1 MEIGSYHVKG
11 VFTWFQHIM
20 VWRKTIVS
28 FEKHDSYLPFELIVV
43 IVLFWKRFS
52 MVILTSIVVEGLKG
66 HCLIK
71 WWSRPRWRGQVY
83 ALCIT
88 LLSATGEIGRMGHYA
103 MPSSA
108 HTLCWGVSNTLR
120 CLLDLSKVSL
130 CFKLYSCCYFV
141 LRHYFYFF
149 ELLNIWLLNTFWKIN
164 LQFLKSSFFVDFL
177 YT

>member
-1 MEIGSYHVKG
+1 MVSTYYGLEENNCVIWKIWFILTFQTNWCYCFVLEK
-11 VFTWFQHIM
+11 VFY
-20 VWRKTIVS
+20 R
-28 FEKHDSYLPFELIVV
+28 
-43 IVLFWKRFS
+43 RFS